1 MNDKKEVVVMPESAV
16 AQSPMAAMQLALEK
30 NVDLEKIEKMIQL
43 QKEWDAIQAEKAF
56 TIAMTEFK
64 CEAPVIT
71 RDKENAQYNSYYTSI
86 GNLVNSCLPK
96 MSECGLSHKWS
107 VEQGEQ
113 ITVTC
118 IVTHKDGH
126 SEPTSMSG
134 PPDGSGSKNPIQQIK
149 STVTYLKAA
158 TFESA
163 MGLASSDANL
173 DDDGAGAGQPEEPK
187 YVGEEEQGVLRD
199 MLSSLECDEMTFLGW
214 LGCESIDKIDKKS
227 YARAKVNL
235 EARIEEEKSNVS
247 SDTN

>member
-107 VEQGEQ
+107 IEQGEQ

-163 MGLASSDANL
+163 MGLASTDANI
-173 DDDGAGAGQPEEPK
+173 DDDGNGAGDEIEYINPK
-187 YVGEEEQGVLRD
+187 EKQVIAD
-199 MLSSLECDEMTFLGW
+199 MLADSGSTAEKFLKSMK
-214 LGCESIDKIDKKS
+214 CETIDKIPSEMYKAATTILVAAKKING
-227 YARAKVNL
+227 AKN
-235 EARIEEEKSNVS
+235 A
-247 SDTN
+247 SDPQ